1 MICVAQEEVNL
12 KPVSMY
18 AITTKLFTHLETAIR
33 TQFPDEATGLL
44 HEGIDGFVTE
54 LNHLVQEV
62 DAHYVIDDKAIFSIE
77 KLKNEEKLK
86 ETYKNYITTQEEVG
100 VKEPLSIYAMMAKMF
115 AHVTKVVVDRYGEIG
130 EETIKRGVET
140 FGNERGQHIA
150 RRAASVGKENTLE
163 NYLSHYDMGR
173 SELFEYETIYHADQ
187 IEQTF
192 TKCAFGHQWKADG
205 TGEYGILYCEMI
217 DPSIAKGYNP
227 NFEVVHDEYIL
238 KEGCCH
244 FLFQLKEE

>member
-1 MICVAQEEVNL
+1 MIFVAQEEINL

-18 AITTKLFTHLETAIR
+18 TITAKLFTHVEQAIR
-33 TQFPDEATGLL
+33 EQFPKEATSLL
-44 HEGIDGFVTE
+44 KEGVSEFVLE
-54 LNHLVQEV
+54 LKEIVH
-62 DAHYVIDDKAIFSIE
+62 HYDSHYLIDDDSLFSLT
-77 KLKNEEKLK
+77 KLKDDREVEK
-86 ETYKNYITTQEEVG
+86 TYKNYIAVNEKIG
-100 VKEPLSIYAMMAKMF
+100 VEEPLSIYALMAKMF
-115 AHVTKVVVDRYGEIG
+115 AHITKVVVDRYGEIG
-130 EETIKRGVET
+130 EKTIKRGVET

-150 RRAASVGKENTLE
+150 RRAASVGKDNTLE
-163 NYLSHYDMGR
+163 NYLTHYDMGR
-173 SELFEYETIYHADQ
+173 SELFEYETIYHEDE